1 MADLERSTASAVE
14 SLGLSQ
20 LSELE
25 ACNGAIAGDFMDM
38 LDTTELPTAKV
49 RCSIHCCNYLWIWNE
64 GWAWRLA

>member
-49 RCSIHCCNYLWIWNE
+49 RCNMHCCN
-64 GWAWRLA
+64 